1 MGSIILGVIFIIC
14 SLFGITYCW
23 WDVLVVLRGLFP
35 ILLLAIG
42 VVAIIAGLEILKEQP
57 GNNQKDIDNEEI
69 K

>member
-1 MGSIILGVIFIIC
+1 MGSIILGVIFAIC
-14 SLFGITYCW
+14 SLFGITYYW
-23 WDVLVVLRGLFP
+23 WDVLAVLRGLFP

-57 GNNQKDIDNEEI
+57 ENSRIDDEGI

>member
-1 MGSIILGVIFIIC
+1 MGSIILGVIFVIC
-14 SLFGITYCW
+14 SLFGITYYW
-23 WDVLVVLRGLFP
+23 WDVLAVLRGLFP

-57 GNNQKDIDNEEI
+57 ENSRIDDEGI